1 MKTKLN
7 WRLSELPNASEVAD
21 LVEQEVIT
29 KEEARSILFKTEDE
43 RNKDEEVKALREQIK
58 FMEKVVDA
66 LTRNKHTTITYT
78 PTYPT
83 LTRWSSGTGSTFIN
97 CATTGSNGIATSYSV
112 NTAKLLS

>member
-1 MKTKLN
+1 MTKKLN

-29 KEEARSILFKTEDE
+29 KEEARDILFKTDE
-43 RNKDEEVKALREQIK
+43 QHNKDEEVKSLKEQVK

-78 PTYPT
+78 PSYPKYWSWTGGTST
-83 LTRWSSGTGSTFIN
+83 LFSNS
-97 CATTGSNGIATSYSV
+97 ATIGSNGIATSYSV
-112 NTAKLLS
+112 NTGKLLN

>member
-1 MKTKLN
+1 MKKKLN

-29 KEEARSILFKTEDE
+29 KDEARDVLFKTEDE
-43 RNKDEEVKALREQIK
+43 RNKDEEVKALREQVK

-78 PTYPT
+78 PSYPSYW
-83 LTRWSSGTGSTFIN
+83 RWTPGTGTVFTNS
-97 CATTGSNGIATSYSV
+97 ATTGTGNIATSYSV
-112 NTAKLLS
+112 NTSKLLN